1 MGTENQPEVTFTR
14 VLCGLEVDLPLGHK
28 GEDSAQ
34 GSLASG
40 SLRKLSSGESAGPL
54 SHKSP
59 LPE

>member
-1 MGTENQPEVTFTR
+1 MGTENQPELIFTR
-14 VLCGLEVDLPLGHK
+14 VLRGLEVGHK

-40 SLRKLSSGESAGPL
+40 SLRKLSSGGSPVPL
-54 SHKSP
+54 SHQPP